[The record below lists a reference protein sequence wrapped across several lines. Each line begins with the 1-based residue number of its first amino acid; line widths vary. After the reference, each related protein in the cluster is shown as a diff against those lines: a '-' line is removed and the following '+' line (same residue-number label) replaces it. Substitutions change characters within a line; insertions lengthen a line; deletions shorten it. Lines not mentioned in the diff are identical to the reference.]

1 MSRGTYVQQRA
12 TQKAKLRE
20 QPTGT
25 VGPLQSSS
33 PLLHELE
40 GFDRDDLINL
50 RKTVSE
56 EYLPTHVRLSRVAA
70 DIKRPGMPARALDGD
85 EGGLSFEERR
95 QSVDIASTLSKTIS
109 AVAPA
114 WSESDQKD
122 AQEALR
128 ILGRGV
134 PEAGAGDS
142 WGQPGGKSP
151 DMRYVPPIQ
160 VSSGTS
166 GVEMQAIE
174 ESRLA
179 DTHSAIDEKL
189 QELQMDFVP
198 AGQSHEVSAEY
209 GEGRLTMRANNPGA
223 IKWVSNE
230 KARFRGTVGKTK
242 GLKGDFAVYGTP
254 EAGFEANSNLL
265 DTHVYRYPEVT
276 KGTVAGVIIRYA
288 PYTENEPDGYIAD
301 MQRTLEAFGL
311 YNDADEDG
319 KKTDKFDSRDPKQHA
334 AFLIGVASIESGF
347 AFPWSKESLIAGMRG
362 AGQQQDR
369 DVPMFSTEEIDD
381 LEKNLSIDRKDGKTT
396 VTLYGKAVEI
406 GGRGAKA

>member
-1 MSRGTYVQQRA
+1 MSMGTYVQQRA

-142 WGQPGGKSP
+142 WGQPGA
-151 DMRYVPPIQ
+151 RALTCV
-160 VSSGTS
+160 TS
-166 GVEMQAIE
+166 
-174 ESRLA
+174 RPF
-179 DTHSAIDEKL
+179 KFL
-189 QELQMDFVP
+189 QGLQGWRCKP
-198 AGQSHEVSAEY
+198 
-209 GEGRLTMRANNPGA
+209 
-223 IKWVSNE
+223 
-230 KARFRGTVGKTK
+230 
-242 GLKGDFAVYGTP
+242 
-254 EAGFEANSNLL
+254 
-265 DTHVYRYPEVT
+265 
-276 KGTVAGVIIRYA
+276 
-288 PYTENEPDGYIAD
+288 
-301 MQRTLEAFGL
+301 
-311 YNDADEDG
+311 
-319 KKTDKFDSRDPKQHA
+319 
-334 AFLIGVASIESGF
+334 
-347 AFPWSKESLIAGMRG
+347 
-362 AGQQQDR
+362 
-369 DVPMFSTEEIDD
+369 
-381 LEKNLSIDRKDGKTT
+381 
-396 VTLYGKAVEI
+396 
-406 GGRGAKA
+406 